1 MNILFPKNV
10 IASPLPL
17 DGTGN
22 VVRQS
27 TEVAKPFLLLL
38 DNFCQDHLMNLQ
50 QEIGTSNQ
58 KIVKSRTKMKIQC
71 YSLQRARQ
79 LTISSFNLYCA
90 YVIRNFLDDRQK
102 M

>member
-58 KIVKSRTKMKIQC
+58 KLLSPGRK
-71 YSLQRARQ
+71 
-79 LTISSFNLYCA
+79 
-90 YVIRNFLDDRQK
+90 
-102 M
+102 